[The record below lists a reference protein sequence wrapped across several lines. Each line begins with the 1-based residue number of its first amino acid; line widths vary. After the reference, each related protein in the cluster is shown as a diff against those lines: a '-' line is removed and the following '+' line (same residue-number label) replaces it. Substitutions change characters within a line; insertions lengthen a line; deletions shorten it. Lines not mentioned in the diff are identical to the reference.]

1 MKHENAGEV
10 VGKADEAGNKSEA
23 DEEMGE
29 AAAGED
35 EEDEDGEVDGEEG
48 EEEQE
53 EGEEELEENRTEEN
67 DDGNDIVG
75 ELETQLFRKKSIQ
88 ALKKQMSVVSVRG
101 GIQGNEGVI
110 GEDGGVEGG
119 DDDESSV
126 DGMRTR

>member
-1 MKHENAGEV
+1 
-10 VGKADEAGNKSEA
+10 
-23 DEEMGE
+23 MGE
-29 AAAGED
+29 AVADDD
-35 EEDEDGEVDGEEG
+35 EEEEDGEEG

-53 EGEEELEENRTEEN
+53 EGEEELEENRTEDNE
-67 DDGNDIVG
+67 GNDMVG
-75 ELETQLFRKKSIQ
+75 DLETQLLRKKSIQ
-88 ALKKQMSVVSVRG
+88 GLKKQMSVVSVRG